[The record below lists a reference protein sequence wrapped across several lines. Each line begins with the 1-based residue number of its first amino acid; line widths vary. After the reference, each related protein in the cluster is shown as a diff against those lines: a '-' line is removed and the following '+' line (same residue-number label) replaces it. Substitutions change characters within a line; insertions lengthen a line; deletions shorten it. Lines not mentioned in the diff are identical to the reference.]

1 MGKPSMQIA
10 GHLTTR
16 VCLWTKCAPITSGS
30 ACFIQKTLKD
40 FVKSGRKVS
49 LARFRSKTSSGLAGK
64 TVNIGGF
71 LSGTTLS
78 SMRKETSLGSTRRVR
93 TSSIVNRLKDRR
105 WQDEHELRQFID
117 FPPQHVAILDK
128 DGTLLQANK
137 TLLDYMGFT
146 LEEMKGAGTRG
157 RISRDVH
164 PEDLDRFE
172 KERSSGLSKRK
183 PFDME
188 KRLLGKD
195 GRYRWF
201 LVRCNPVLSDDG
213 KVARW

>member
-1 MGKPSMQIA
+1 MQIA
-10 GHLTTR
+10 WHLTTR

-40 FVKSGRKVS
+40 FVKRGRKVS
-49 LARFRSKTSSGLAGK
+49 LARFRSKTRGNDGK
-64 TVNIGGF
+64 YRWF
-71 LSGTTLS
+71 LIRYNPFIDEKGNVTRWYATGTDIEY
-78 SMRKETSLGSTRRVR
+78 RKQAEDELR
-93 TSSIVNRLKDRR
+93 
-105 WQDEHELRQFID
+105 QDEHELRQFID
-117 FPPQHVAILDK
+117 FLPQHVVILDK

-172 KERSSGLSKRK
+172 KERSAGLSKGR
-183 PFDME
+183 PFEME

-201 LVRCNPVLSDDG
+201 LVRCNPVAIIYLPHQ
-213 KVARW
+213 RR